1 MKKSFSLME
10 VIIAVVILS
19 FAMLTLL
26 QIKSDNIFILSKSNE
41 QNKLIDYINLAV
53 NTSDQNNK
61 NQNIFLEEIYK
72 FKNDDIRREIK
83 DIKVKKRSEQID
95 SKDYKIDSINFIIT
109 TKENSYLINNDIKK
123 KIYTFKIE
131 L

>member
-1 MKKSFSLME
+1 ME